1 MKSKILLRVDFSNSI
16 KPFGKKKN
24 LIAVGLDGVI
34 DFTA

>member
-24 LIAVGLDGVI
+24 LIAVVE
-34 DFTA
+34 